1 MGLVIILQS
10 VVIVVLL
17 IQRHTKTRFKRF
29 VQGLNWICMYTKH
42 VYSTVLI
49 CQLTMSMALCPLSV
63 TMIKW

>member
-17 IQRHTKTRFKRF
+17 IQRNTKTRMKRF
-29 VQGLNWICMYTKH
+29 LQRLNWTSMYTNH

-49 CQLTMSMALCPLSV
+49 CQLTMSMVVCPLHI